1 MQKYNW
7 FLYAIIGAVIVDKVI
22 NFSILENAL
31 VEPSNSPHIGSDLII
46 TCTSS
51 SAHEHCI
58 WKHNDNVCKF
68 DWDRRHRNV
77 LKPTCEAYGKRLT
90 FHGIYPAH
98 ECKMKLSNVTKSD
111 SGTWTC
117 EMDNNKK
124 KIYQD
129 INIKVIERPAHP
141 KNESG
146 NKAVVT
152 EDMISNGK
160 TFHDQNKTTSI
171 QLSKISTPN
180 SASLSSTN
188 KDGKEVSNMEAN
200 KSGNKHIHAIRLI
213 LLTINSNFHL
223 ITSFLDFQSHFIVDS
238 DEKDAQVI
246 SKTSLLERTG
256 PNDKKESQ
264 LQESKLAD
272 QSPKIVIT
280 SKGSDGIVKESVF
293 HAGKL

>member
-1 MQKYNW
+1 MRKYNW
-7 FLYAIIGAVIVDKVI
+7 FLYAMIGAVIVDKVI

-146 NKAVVT
+146 NK
-152 EDMISNGK
+152 EDITKDMPPKRNA
-160 TFHDQNKTTSI
+160 FNDQKKTTSI
-171 QLSKISTPN
+171 QLSKVSTPN
-180 SASLSSTN
+180 SASLLSTKTDE
-188 KDGKEVSNMEAN
+188 KDLSNMEAN
-200 KSGNKHIHAIRLI
+200 KSGNNHIHDI
-213 LLTINSNFHL
+213 
-223 ITSFLDFQSHFIVDS
+223 
-238 DEKDAQVI
+238 
-246 SKTSLLERTG
+246 
-256 PNDKKESQ
+256 
-264 LQESKLAD
+264 
-272 QSPKIVIT
+272 
-280 SKGSDGIVKESVF
+280 
-293 HAGKL
+293 

>member
-7 FLYAIIGAVIVDKVI
+7 FLYVIIGAVIVDKVI
-22 NFSILENAL
+22 SFSILENAL

-98 ECKMKLSNVTKSD
+98 ECKMKLSNITKSD

-146 NKAVVT
+146 NKSVVT
-152 EDMISNGK
+152 EDMISKGK
-160 TFHDQNKTTSI
+160 ILHDENKTTSI

-180 SASLSSTN
+180 SASLSSKK
-188 KDGKEVSNMEAN
+188 KDGKEVSNIEAN
-200 KSGNKHIHAIRLI
+200 KSGNKHVHEIRLI
-213 LLTINSNFHL
+213 SLTIRLNFYFSTCFL
-223 ITSFLDFQSHFIVDS
+223 IFYLI
-238 DEKDAQVI
+238 
-246 SKTSLLERTG
+246 L
-256 PNDKKESQ
+256 
-264 LQESKLAD
+264 
-272 QSPKIVIT
+272 
-280 SKGSDGIVKESVF
+280 
-293 HAGKL
+293 